1 MTSMREGFVPHSD
14 EEADVQRAPPQ
25 PLVGYADDSPKQPHK
40 PKVVYN
46 APRGPEAGPL
56 EQLAAEAR
64 AEAEESQR
72 RYRAPAEPPADEMA
86 KLDKDRNA
94 PPPIDLDAPAE
105 DIEWPIK
112 LKLLYKPT
120 RDTKNRI
127 IHELLIRA
135 PTAGDI
141 SLCGNPV
148 RLNSEGDVIVDEQK
162 MTAMLARLSDV
173 FPPMIEQLDARDW
186 ISCSFFMQRILLPN
200 RRTWEPTLS

>member
-1 MTSMREGFVPHSD
+1 MNTTMREGFVHQD
-14 EEADVQRAPPQ
+14 EEADVYVAVPP
-25 PLVGYADDSPKQPHK
+25 AK
-40 PKVVYN
+40 PKVVYQ
-46 APRGPEAGPL
+46 APKGPHV
-56 EQLAAEAR
+56 
-64 AEAEESQR
+64 EESVDDPTNR
-72 RYRAPAEPPADEMA
+72 NPGGSSPEPDA
-86 KLDKDRNA
+86 KQDKDRNA

-148 RLNSEGDVIVDEQK
+148 RLNTQGDVIVDEQK
-162 MTAMLARLSDV
+162 MTLMLARLSDV

-200 RRTWEPTLS
+200 RRTWEPTPS